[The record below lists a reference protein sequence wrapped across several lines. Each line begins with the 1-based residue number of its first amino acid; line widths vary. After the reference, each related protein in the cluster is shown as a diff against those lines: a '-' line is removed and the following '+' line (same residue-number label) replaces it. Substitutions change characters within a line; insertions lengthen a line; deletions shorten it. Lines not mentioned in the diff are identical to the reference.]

1 MIYFVI
7 PELIEQPTWGG
18 RYITDLK
25 GISKYFDAKKIK
37 IGQSQELS
45 NSSFVVPAKDIEKL
59 KTEKLPFFLK
69 KTNTKNVEFV
79 NKIKSATEISK
90 LDLKSLFGKKRKPD
104 ILIKFTQAKGNSYQI
119 HPGVKTEKYKPKA
132 ESWYFFEK
140 GRATLGI
147 KPGTDIELYKATL
160 EHIYKQTQEISN
172 QVRKKKIS
180 MEDAK
185 RELKSLLEIGQ
196 PGNFVNHIK
205 IETNYVVE
213 NSIGGIHHSWEENDA
228 EIPNGNILYEVQ
240 KDVPDTEST
249 IRAFDNGKLLDD
261 GSYRELDIE
270 NYFKYLDTSSV
281 YNEPQRYIKK
291 PIILKETA
299 SYALRKVFDN
309 LNYQADELNVFG
321 LYDVEELGF
330 RHLFIRNGEGTL
342 KTEDQTVTLRK
353 GWSYLISSDIK
364 EINIKKDKSS
374 KDPFK
379 IILTYL
385 PHSLID

>member
-7 PELIEQPTWGG
+7 PQLIEQPTWGG
-18 RYITDLK
+18 SYIADLK
-25 GISKYFDAKKIK
+25 GISKYFESKNTK

-45 NSSFVVPAKDIEKL
+45 NSNFVVPAKDVEKL
-59 KTEKLPFFLK
+59 KTDKLPFMLK
-69 KTNTKNVEFV
+69 RSNTNDIEFV

-90 LDLKSLFGKKRKPD
+90 LDLKQLFGRNRKPD

-119 HPGVKTEKYKPKA
+119 HPGVKTEKYRPKA

-147 KPGTDIELYKATL
+147 KPGADIELYKATL
-160 EHIYKQTQEISN
+160 EHIYLRTQEISK
-172 QVRKKKIS
+172 QVKKKQITL
-180 MEDAK
+180 EEAK
-185 RELKSLLEIGQ
+185 KEMKSLLEIGQ
-196 PGNFVNHIK
+196 PINFVNYIK

-213 NSIGGIHHSWEENDA
+213 NYIGGLHHSWEENDA

-240 KDVPDTEST
+240 KDIPDKECI
-249 IRAFDNGKLLDD
+249 IRAFDKGKLLDD

-309 LNYQADELNVFG
+309 TNYQADELNVFG

-330 RHLFIRNGEGTL
+330 RHLFVRSGEGTL
-342 KTEDQTVTLRK
+342 KTEDQTITLRK

-364 EINIKKDKSS
+364 EINIKKDKAS
-374 KDPFK
+374 KELFK